1 MLMICALLLQNFVV
15 VISALFPPVLL
26 GKKQSLLTFSLLE
39 CMDETMTIDGIDARF
54 WERFEDFWEIL
65 EANGEL
71 MGDCGNKGVAVARLS
86 LTNPHIPNLSLLQN
100 QSQHLSWTYPT
111 KPSMLAS
118 FS

>member
-1 MLMICALLLQNFVV
+1 
-15 VISALFPPVLL
+15 
-26 GKKQSLLTFSLLE
+26 
-39 CMDETMTIDGIDARF
+39 MTIDGIDARF

-86 LTNPHIPNLSLLQN
+86 LTNPHIPNLSLFEN

-111 KPSMLAS
+111 TPSM
-118 FS
+118 